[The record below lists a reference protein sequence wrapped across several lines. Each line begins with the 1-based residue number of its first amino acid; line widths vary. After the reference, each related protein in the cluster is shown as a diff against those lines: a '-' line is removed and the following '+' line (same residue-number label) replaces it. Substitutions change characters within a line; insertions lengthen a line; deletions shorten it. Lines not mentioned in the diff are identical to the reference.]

1 MLAMHRLRRFAAA
14 LLGVILL
21 QVILLGSGAVCPEM
35 SVAASGAASRA
46 AGDEHA
52 GHAGHH
58 AGAPVQRDDAATD
71 PHTPVP
77 PHCVIA
83 MNCSMVAVAGA
94 TAGLPAADAI
104 PTALIAALDDTAPA
118 SRRGAPEPPPPRG

>member
-14 LLGVILL
+14 LLGVLLL
-21 QVILLGSGAVCPEM
+21 QVVLLGSSAVCPEM
-35 SVAASGAASRA
+35 RVAATGAGSQV

-58 AGAPVQRDDAATD
+58 AGAPAQRDDATTN
-71 PHTPVP
+71 PRTPVP

-83 MNCSMVAVAGA
+83 MNCSMVAVAGT
-94 TAGLPAADAI
+94 TAGLSAADAI
-104 PTALIAALDDTAPA
+104 PTALVAALDDTAPA